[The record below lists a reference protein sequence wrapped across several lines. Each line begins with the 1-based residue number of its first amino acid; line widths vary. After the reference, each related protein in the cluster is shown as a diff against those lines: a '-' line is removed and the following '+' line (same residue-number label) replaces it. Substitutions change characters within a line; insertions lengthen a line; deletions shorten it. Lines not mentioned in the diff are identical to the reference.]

1 MINQQKEKIQQE
13 AYESWIANGKI
24 GTVEQATGTGKT
36 FVAFKCIL
44 SMPKGSNI
52 LFLAETVVR
61 EATVLADAQQYK
73 KFYGVDPL
81 KDYKFKFATYQ
92 GAYKYNLW
100 DYFPTATPQDTI
112 VVMDEIH
119 DILSDKR
126 IEFVNNSMIVTMKNP
141 IGFQWFPKLGLS
153 ATIDRKTQ
161 YLIQG
166 QEITKFDL
174 LKTFCPVVYTYSLQD
189 SMDNK
194 TTRDIKFFVVKHE
207 LDANNANI
215 TVPNGGKPFKTTEKA
230 NYAHLDK
237 YVREA
242 MFTKYNSEAAKKQ
255 RIIQVATTRAR
266 FLYSLASK
274 VNSCKNLVSKLPG
287 KTLVFGQDSKS
298 LLEICPTSIVS
309 DNPNYVQDLE
319 DFKSGKTML
328 TGSNRILKQGENIP
342 GLDNIVLYAY
352 YSKTKDF
359 TQMVGRLRQD
369 KQVGNVIIYVT
380 SGTQEEKWFD
390 KMTEDLNAP
399 FIYCSNLKQLL
410 DKL

>member
-1 MINQQKEKIQQE
+1 MKNEQKEKVQIESYE
-13 AYESWIANGKI
+13 AWLKNGKI

-36 FVAFKCIL
+36 FVAFRCIL

-61 EATVLADAQQYK
+61 QNTVLADAKEYK

-81 KDYKFKFATYQ
+81 KGYKFKFATYQ

-100 DYFPTATPQDTI
+100 DYFPNADPSNTI

-153 ATIDRKTQ
+153 ATIDKKTP

-174 LKTFCPVVYTYSLQD
+174 LKTFCPVVYTYSLQE

-194 TTRDIKFFVVKHE
+194 TTRDIKFFVIKHN
-207 LDANNANI
+207 LDDVNRNI
-215 TVPNGGKPFKTTEKA
+215 QTGAKGQMFWTTEKS
-230 NYAHLDK
+230 NYAYLDR

-242 MFTKYNSEAAKKQ
+242 MFAKYTTEAAKKQ
-255 RIIQVATTRAR
+255 RVIQVATNRAR
-266 FLYSLASK
+266 FLYSLPSK
-274 VNSCKNLVSKLPG
+274 IKSCKDLVSNLKG

-298 LLEICPTSIVS
+298 LLDICSTSIVA
-309 DNPNYVQDLE
+309 DNKNYVQDLAN
-319 DFKSGKTML
+319 FKAGKTML
-328 TGSNRILKQGENIP
+328 TGSNKILKQGENIP
-342 GLDNIVLYAY
+342 LLDNVVLFAY
-352 YSKTKDF
+352 YSKSKDF
-359 TQMVGRLRQD
+359 VQMCGRIRQD
-369 KQVGNVIIYVT
+369 KQVGNVIIYCT
-380 SGTQEEKWFD
+380 SGTQEEKWMS
-390 KMTEDLNAP
+390 KMIEDINEP
-399 FIYCSNLKQLL
+399 FIYCTSISQLIS
-410 DKL
+410 KL

>member
-1 MINQQKEKIQQE
+1 MVNVQKEKIQQE
-13 AYESWIANGKI
+13 AYEAWVANGKI

-61 EATVLADAQQYK
+61 EATVLADAKQYK

-81 KDYKFKFATYQ
+81 KGYKFKFATYQ
-92 GAYKYNLW
+92 GAYKYTLL

-141 IGFQWFPKLGLS
+141 IGFQWFPKVGLS

-174 LKTFCPVVYTYSLQD
+174 LKTFCPVVYTYSLQE

-194 TTRDIKFFVVKHE
+194 TTRELRFFVLNHE
-207 LDANNANI
+207 LDSITKNI
-215 TVPNGGKPFKTTEKA
+215 ESGAAGAKFMSTEKA
-230 NYAHLDK
+230 KYPYLDRA
-237 YVREA
+237 VREA
-242 MFTKYNSEAAKKQ
+242 MFRKYKSEKEKKDSVM
-255 RIIQVATTRAR
+255 RIATTRAR
-266 FLYSLASK
+266 FLYTLPSK
-274 VNSCKNLVSKLPG
+274 VTSCKALLPYLKG
-287 KTLVFGQDSKS
+287 RTLVFGKDSKS
-298 LLEICPTSIVS
+298 LLQICPTSIVAE
-309 DNPNYVQDLE
+309 NPNYIQDLA
-319 DFKSGKTML
+319 DFKLGKTNIA
-328 TGSNRILKQGENIP
+328 SANRILKQGENVPLLSNVI
-342 GLDNIVLYAY
+342 LTAY
-352 YSKTKDF
+352 YSKPTDF
-359 TQMVGRLRQD
+359 QQIIGRLRSD
-369 KQVGNVIIYVT
+369 MLEGNVIIYRT
-380 SGTQEEKWFD
+380 KNSQEEKWFD
-390 KMTEDLNAP
+390 SMIVGMKID
-399 FIYCSNLKQLL
+399 FIYCDSINQLVS
-410 DKL
+410 KL

>member
-1 MINQQKEKIQQE
+1 MLNEQKTKIQQE
-13 AYESWIANGKI
+13 AFENWLTNGKT

-44 SMPKGSNI
+44 SMPKGTNV

-61 EATVLADAQQYK
+61 EATVFEDAKQYK

-81 KDYKFKFATYQ
+81 KGCKFKFATYQ

-100 DYFPTATPQDTI
+100 DYFPNANMNNTI

-126 IEFVNNSMIVTMKNP
+126 IEFIQKSNISSVASFSLI
-141 IGFQWFPKLGLS
+141 PKLGLT

-174 LKTFCPVVYTYSLQD
+174 LKTFCPVVYTYSLQE

-194 TTRDIKFFVVKHE
+194 TTRDIKFFVLKHD
-207 LDANNANI
+207 LDSTNTNIHVTAKGNN
-215 TVPNGGKPFKTTEKA
+215 FYTTEKA

-237 YVREA
+237 YVRDA
-242 MFTKYNSEAAKKQ
+242 MFQKYKSEAEKKQ
-255 RIIQVATTRAR
+255 RVIQVATVRAR
-266 FLYSLASK
+266 FLYSLGSK
-274 VNSCKNLVSKLPG
+274 IKSCKELVKQLPG

-298 LLEICPTSIVS
+298 LLDICPTSIVS
-309 DNPNYVQDLE
+309 ENTNYVQDLA
-319 DFKSGKTML
+319 DFKAGKTML
-328 TGSNRILKQGENIP
+328 TGSNKILKQGENIP
-342 GLDNIVLYAY
+342 GLDNVVLFAY
-352 YSKTKDF
+352 YSKNKDF
-359 TQMVGRLRQD
+359 TQMVG
-369 KQVGNVIIYVT
+369 
-380 SGTQEEKWFD
+380 E
-390 KMTEDLNAP
+390 
-399 FIYCSNLKQLL
+399 
-410 DKL
+410 